1 MAQAERAPGV
11 SVQLDSME
19 YPWKSA
25 ISSENP
31 RRRGFRARLFCV
43 SSAVQNTWE
52 PFLLSAQ
59 NSVCVGTSSLL
70 IHGLGSKQ
78 RHIHCGLGYHAP
90 EGLTKRTRLGYNIQG
105 LGYRSLHRC

>member
-11 SVQLDSME
+11 SVQPDSME

-25 ISSENP
+25 VSSENP
-31 RRRGFRARLFCV
+31 RRRGFKACLFCV
-43 SSAVQNTWE
+43 SSALQNTWE

-78 RHIHCGLGYHAP
+78 RHIHCGLGYHAS
-90 EGLTKRTRLGYNIQG
+90 KRAT
-105 LGYRSLHRC
+105 